1 MSRIIT
7 LTTDFGHRDPFV
19 GIMKGVIAA
28 IDPAAPVVDLTHGV
42 APQDVTG
49 GALALAAAVD
59 YFPAGTV
66 HLAVV
71 DPGVGSARRA
81 ILIETDRAFYVGPD
95 NGILR
100 LAADRQRMVRAIRLS
115 NPAYHLRPVS
125 STFHGRDVFAPV
137 AAHLSLG
144 EPPERLGE
152 TVEACEELTL
162 PKPERDGE
170 GSMVGEVVHIDGF
183 GNLTTNIRRQDLEP
197 FGADGVSFRIG
208 DRVIRGLSASYAA
221 AGPGNYLAI
230 VNSWELL
237 EISRCNGNA
246 EAGLGARVGDRV
258 AARPSTPLRY
268 AQDER
273 R

>member
-28 IDPAAPVVDLTHGV
+28 IDPAATVVDLTHGV

-100 LAADRQRMVRAIRLS
+100 LAADRQRMVRAVRLS
-115 NPAYHLRPVS
+115 NPAYHLRPTS

-137 AAHLSLG
+137 AAHVSLG
-144 EPPERLGE
+144 APPERLGE
-152 TVEACEELTL
+152 TVEACEELIL

-170 GSMVGEVVHIDGF
+170 GRMVGEVIHIDGF
-183 GNLTTNIRRQDLEP
+183 GNLTTNIRRRDLEP

-208 DRVIRGLSASYAA
+208 DRVIRGLSASYAE

-237 EISRCNGNA
+237 EISRCNGSA
-246 EAGLGARVGDRV
+246 ESGLGARVGDRV
-258 AARPSTPLRY
+258 SARPSTPLRY

-273 R
+273 G